1 MKAVEQSLNYCY
13 LFTMAIIELRVF
25 TQFKLTLVT
34 LLLFIVVVLNL
45 KNCFDFYVIVVKND
59 CYAHFDL
66 DCYQYGN
73 C

>member
-1 MKAVEQSLNYCY
+1 MV
-13 LFTMAIIELRVF
+13 IIELRVF
-25 TQFKLTLVT
+25 RQFKFIRVT

-45 KNCFDFYVIVVKND
+45 KNYFDFYVIVVKND
-59 CYAHFDL
+59 CYEHYDL